1 MELGKLLDKVPI
13 PVKESMEEPSAKVNV
28 LLQSY
33 ISRLK
38 LDGFALV
45 NLSKRERDREV
56 EKAERRRFIVR
67 VLMHV

>member
-38 LDGFALV
+38 LEGFALV
-45 NLSKRERDREV
+45 RELSV
-56 EKAERRRFIVR
+56 CF
-67 VLMHV
+67 L

>member
-13 PVKESMEEPSAKVNV
+13 PVKESMEEPSAKINV

-45 NLSKRERDREV
+45 ADMVFITQVRPVL
-56 EKAERRRFIVR
+56 RR
-67 VLMHV
+67 

>member
-1 MELGKLLDKVPI
+1 MFNACIPQEEKMELGKLLDKVPI

-38 LDGFALV
+38 LEGFALV
-45 NLSKRERDREV
+45 CVSLQ
-56 EKAERRRFIVR
+56 EKS
-67 VLMHV
+67 M